1 MATKGFVWRFPLP
14 LRGRCKQT
22 LRSTLR
28 CRSLSLPIFEH
39 DLDTSVARAIFPRS
53 RAVCQNLH
61 SMKIQSAVNT
71 CYDSLL
77 AIIYPQ
83 ACEVCGGSVESR
95 AYGISCERCWQKTH
109 IFTDKDTRCW
119 KCGLPS
125 VGFVAPEK
133 HEQVR
138 CRRCDH
144 NAFTAARA
152 CGVYEGALKASIL
165 ALKRE
170 PQVCRRVVEL
180 LSLAQKQHPLTRAT
194 RIIPVPLHP
203 KRQKTR
209 GFNQA
214 ALLATALSR
223 SNSIVFDE
231 GSLVRTSH
239 TEQHRAGMDAR
250 DRQKT
255 VESAFEV
262 LCPAVIQGE
271 RVLLV
276 DDVFTTG
283 ATVSS
288 CARALLDAG
297 ATEVFVLTLARPSF
311 Y

>member
-1 MATKGFVWRFPLP
+1 MIK
-14 LRGRCKQT
+14 
-22 LRSTLR
+22 
-28 CRSLSLPIFEH
+28 
-39 DLDTSVARAIFPRS
+39 
-53 RAVCQNLH
+53 
-61 SMKIQSAVNT
+61 NT
-71 CYDSLL
+71 GNKCYDSLL
-77 AIIYPQ
+77 SIVYPQ
-83 ACEVCGGSVESR
+83 ACAVCGESVECR
-95 AYGISCERCWQKTH
+95 KFGIACERCWQKTQ
-109 IFTDKDTRCW
+109 IFTDRDTLCW

-125 VGFVAPEK
+125 IGFVTPEK
-133 HEQVR
+133 RDQVR

-170 PQVCRRVVEL
+170 PHICRYLLEL
-180 LSLAQKQHPLTRAT
+180 LSLAQKQHPLTSAT

-203 KRQKTR
+203 QRQKTR

-214 ALLATALSR
+214 AVLAAALSR
-223 SNSIVFDE
+223 ANSTILDE
-231 GSLVRTSH
+231 GSLVRTLH

-283 ATVSS
+283 ATVSACS
-288 CARALLDAG
+288 RALLDAG
-297 ATEVFVLTLARPSF
+297 AAEVYVLTLARPFS

>member
-1 MATKGFVWRFPLP
+1 ME
-14 LRGRCKQT
+14 
-22 LRSTLR
+22 
-28 CRSLSLPIFEH
+28 IEN
-39 DLDTSVARAIFPRS
+39 VA
-53 RAVCQNLH
+53 N
-61 SMKIQSAVNT
+61 K

-77 AIIYPQ
+77 SIVYPQ
-83 ACEVCGGSVESR
+83 SCEVCGKSVETR
-95 AYGISCERCWQKTH
+95 AFGIACERCWQKTR

-133 HEQVR
+133 SEQVR

-170 PQVCRRVVEL
+170 PHVCRHLVEL

-214 ALLATALSR
+214 VLLATALSR
-223 SNSIVFDE
+223 SNSTILDE
-231 GSLVRTSH
+231 GSLVRISH

-271 RVLLV
+271 HVLLV

-288 CARALLDAG
+288 CSRALLDAG
-297 ATEVFVLTLARPSF
+297 AAEVFVLTLARPLS

>member
-1 MATKGFVWRFPLP
+1 MRIE
-14 LRGRCKQT
+14 
-22 LRSTLR
+22 STANK
-28 CRSLSLPIFEH
+28 CF
-39 DLDTSVARAIFPRS
+39 
-53 RAVCQNLH
+53 
-61 SMKIQSAVNT
+61 
-71 CYDSLL
+71 DSLL
-77 AIIYPQ
+77 SILYPQ
-83 ACEVCGGSVESR
+83 ACAVCGESVECRKFSI
-95 AYGISCERCWQKTH
+95 ACERCWQKTQ
-109 IFTDKDTRCW
+109 IFTDRDTLCW

-125 VGFVAPEK
+125 IGFVPPEK
-133 HEQVR
+133 REQVR

-170 PQVCRRVVEL
+170 PHICRHLVEL
-180 LSLAQKQHPLTRAT
+180 LSLAQKQHPLTSAT

-203 KRQKTR
+203 QRQKTR

-214 ALLATALSR
+214 AVLATALSR
-223 SNSIVFDE
+223 VNSTILDE
-231 GSLVRTSH
+231 SSMVRTLH

-283 ATVSS
+283 ATVSACS
-288 CARALLDAG
+288 RALLDAG
-297 ATEVFVLTLARPSF
+297 AAEVYVLTLARPFS

>member
-1 MATKGFVWRFPLP
+1 MRT
-14 LRGRCKQT
+14 
-22 LRSTLR
+22 
-28 CRSLSLPIFEH
+28 
-39 DLDTSVARAIFPRS
+39 IFPRRPWFVRIS
-53 RAVCQNLH
+53 TVR
-61 SMKIQSAVNT
+61 MKIQTAVNT

-77 AIIYPQ
+77 SIIYPQ
-83 ACEVCGGSVESR
+83 SCAVCGGSVESR
-95 AYGISCERCWQKTH
+95 KFGVACERCWEKTQL
-109 IFTDKDTRCW
+109 FTEQVTVCW

-125 VGFVAPEK
+125 VGSVAVEK
-133 HEQVR
+133 REQVR

-152 CGVYEGALKASIL
+152 CGTYEGALKASIL

-170 PQVCRRVVEL
+170 PHLCRHVVEL
-180 LSLAQKQHPLTRAT
+180 ISLAQRRQPFTCAT

-223 SNSIVFDE
+223 ANSTILDE
-231 GSLVRTSH
+231 SSLVRTSH

-283 ATVSS
+283 ATVSACS
-288 CARALLDAG
+288 RALLDAG
-297 ATEVFVLTLARPSF
+297 AAEVFVLTLARPFS

>member
-1 MATKGFVWRFPLP
+1 
-14 LRGRCKQT
+14 
-22 LRSTLR
+22 
-28 CRSLSLPIFEH
+28 
-39 DLDTSVARAIFPRS
+39 
-53 RAVCQNLH
+53 
-61 SMKIQSAVNT
+61 MKIQTAVNT

-77 AIIYPQ
+77 AVIYPQ
-83 ACEVCGGSVESR
+83 ACDVCGASVESR
-95 AYGISCERCWQKTH
+95 AYGVACERCWQKTQL
-109 IFTDKDTRCW
+109 FSDRDTLCW

-125 VGFVAPEK
+125 VGLVAPEK
-133 HEQVR
+133 REQVR
-138 CRRCDH
+138 CHRCDH

-152 CGVYEGALKASIL
+152 GGVYEGALKASIL

-170 PQVCRRVVEL
+170 PHVCRHVVGL
-180 LSLAQKQHPLTRAT
+180 LSLAQKQYPLTTAT

-214 ALLATALSR
+214 ALLAAALSR
-223 SNSIVFDE
+223 ANSTILDE

-283 ATVSS
+283 ATASACS
-288 CARALLDAG
+288 RALLDAG
-297 ATEVFVLTLARPSF
+297 AAEVFVLTVARPFS

>member
-1 MATKGFVWRFPLP
+1 
-14 LRGRCKQT
+14 
-22 LRSTLR
+22 
-28 CRSLSLPIFEH
+28 
-39 DLDTSVARAIFPRS
+39 
-53 RAVCQNLH
+53 
-61 SMKIQSAVNT
+61 MKIQTAANK

-77 AIIYPQ
+77 SIVYPQ

-95 AYGISCERCWQKTH
+95 AYGVACEQCWKKTH
-109 IFTDKDTRCW
+109 IFTNRDTLCW

-125 VGFVAPEK
+125 AGLVAPEK
-133 HEQVR
+133 REQVR
-138 CRRCDH
+138 CRRCEH

-170 PQVCRRVVEL
+170 PHVCRRMLEL
-180 LSLAQKQHPLTRAT
+180 LSLAQRQHPLSSAT
-194 RIIPVPLHP
+194 RVNPVPLHP

-214 ALLATALSR
+214 ALLALGLAQA
-223 SNSIVFDE
+223 NSIVFDE
-231 GSLVRTSH
+231 GSLIRTSH
-239 TEQHRAGMDAR
+239 TEQHRAGMDTR

-262 LCPAVIQGE
+262 LYPAVIQGE

-288 CARALLDAG
+288 CSRALLDAG
-297 ATEVFVLTLARPSF
+297 AAEVFVLTLARPFS

>member
-1 MATKGFVWRFPLP
+1 MR
-14 LRGRCKQT
+14 
-22 LRSTLR
+22 
-28 CRSLSLPIFEH
+28 
-39 DLDTSVARAIFPRS
+39 
-53 RAVCQNLH
+53 
-61 SMKIQSAVNT
+61 MKIRNTVNT

-83 ACEVCGGSVESR
+83 ACAVCGGSVESR
-95 AYGISCERCWQKTH
+95 GFGIACEQCWNKTR
-109 IFTDKDTRCW
+109 IFSSSDTLCW
-119 KCGLPS
+119 RCGLPS
-125 VGFVAPEK
+125 LGSVAVEK
-133 HEQVR
+133 REHVR

-170 PQVCRRVVEL
+170 PYVCHQLVRL
-180 LSLAQKQHPLTRAT
+180 LSLAQKQHPLTSAT

-214 ALLATALSR
+214 ALLGRALSR
-223 SNSIVFDE
+223 ANAMILDE

-239 TEQHRAGMDAR
+239 TEEHRAGMDAR

-262 LCPAVIQGE
+262 LYPAVIEGE
-271 RVLLV
+271 RILLV
-276 DDVFTTG
+276 DDVLTTG
-283 ATVSS
+283 ATVSACS
-288 CARALLDAG
+288 RALLDAG
-297 ATEVFVLTLARPSF
+297 AVEVFVLTLARPF
-311 Y
+311 PY

>member
-1 MATKGFVWRFPLP
+1 MRLNLP
-14 LRGRCKQT
+14 Y
-22 LRSTLR
+22 
-28 CRSLSLPIFEH
+28 I
-39 DLDTSVARAIFPRS
+39 A
-53 RAVCQNLH
+53 N
-61 SMKIQSAVNT
+61 N

-77 AIIYPQ
+77 AVVYPH
-83 ACEVCGGSVESR
+83 ACAVCGESVESR
-95 AYGISCERCWQKTH
+95 KFGVACERCWKKTH
-109 IFTDKDTRCW
+109 LFTERDTFCW

-125 VGFVAPEK
+125 VGNVAAEK
-133 HEQVR
+133 REQVR
-138 CRRCDH
+138 CRRCDQQ
-144 NAFTAARA
+144 AFSVARA

-170 PQVCRRVVEL
+170 PHVCRQVVEL
-180 LSLAQKQHPLTRAT
+180 LSDAQKQHPLTSVT

-203 KRQKTR
+203 RRQKTR

-214 ALLATALSR
+214 ALLANALSR
-223 SNSIVFDE
+223 ANATILDE

-250 DRQKT
+250 DRRRT

-288 CARALLDAG
+288 CSRALLDAG
-297 ATEVFVLTLARPSF
+297 AAEVFVLTLARPFS

>member
-1 MATKGFVWRFPLP
+1 MPKFEHPL
-14 LRGRCKQT
+14 K
-22 LRSTLR
+22 LRSMRPAFTLYVR
-28 CRSLSLPIFEH
+28 FVKISI
-39 DLDTSVARAIFPRS
+39 VG
-53 RAVCQNLH
+53 
-61 SMKIQSAVNT
+61 MKIQSAVNT
-71 CYDSLL
+71 CFDSLL
-77 AIIYPQ
+77 SIIYPQ
-83 ACEVCGGSVESR
+83 ACRVCGSSVESR
-95 AYGISCERCWQKTH
+95 KFGIACERCWKRTRL
-109 IFTDKDTRCW
+109 FTDQDTLCW

-125 VGFVAPEK
+125 VGSVALEK
-133 HEQVR
+133 REQVR

-170 PQVCRRVVEL
+170 PHVCRRMVEL
-180 LSLAQKQHPLTRAT
+180 LSVAQKQHPLSSVT

-203 KRQKTR
+203 QRQKTR

-214 ALLATALSR
+214 ALLTTALSR
-223 SNSIVFDE
+223 ANSAILDE
-231 GSLVRTSH
+231 RSIVRTSH

-262 LCPAVIQGE
+262 LCPTVIQGE

-283 ATVSS
+283 ATASACS
-288 CARALLDAG
+288 RALLDAG
-297 ATEVFVLTLARPSF
+297 ATEVFVLTLARPFS

>member
-1 MATKGFVWRFPLP
+1 
-14 LRGRCKQT
+14 
-22 LRSTLR
+22 
-28 CRSLSLPIFEH
+28 
-39 DLDTSVARAIFPRS
+39 
-53 RAVCQNLH
+53 
-61 SMKIQSAVNT
+61 MKIQSAVNL

-77 AIIYPQ
+77 AAIYPQ
-83 ACEVCGGSVESR
+83 SCAVCGASVESR
-95 AYGISCERCWQKTH
+95 KFGVACERCWEKTQL
-109 IFTDKDTRCW
+109 FTAQVTVCW

-125 VGFVAPEK
+125 VGSVAVEK
-133 HEQVR
+133 CEQVR

-170 PQVCRRVVEL
+170 PHLCRQVVEL
-180 LSLAQKQHPLTRAT
+180 LSLAQKQHPLTSAT

-203 KRQKTR
+203 KRHKTR

-214 ALLATALSR
+214 ALLANALCR
-223 SNSIVFDE
+223 VNAKVLDE
-231 GSLVRTSH
+231 RSLVRTSH
-239 TEQHRAGMDAR
+239 TEQLRAGMDAR

-262 LCPAVIQGE
+262 LFPAVIEGE
-271 RVLLV
+271 RILLV

-288 CARALLDAG
+288 CSRALLDAG
-297 ATEVFVLTLARPSF
+297 ALEVFVLTLARPFS

>member
-1 MATKGFVWRFPLP
+1 
-14 LRGRCKQT
+14 
-22 LRSTLR
+22 
-28 CRSLSLPIFEH
+28 
-39 DLDTSVARAIFPRS
+39 
-53 RAVCQNLH
+53 
-61 SMKIQSAVNT
+61 MKIQSTASR
-71 CYDSLL
+71 CYDTLL
-77 AIIYPQ
+77 SVVYPQ

-95 AYGISCERCWQKTH
+95 VFGVGCEQCWLKTRL
-109 IFTDKDTRCW
+109 FTEEDTLCW

-125 VGFVAPEK
+125 HGLVAAEK
-133 HEQVR
+133 REQVR

-144 NAFTAARA
+144 NAFTAARP

-170 PQVCRRVVEL
+170 PYVCRKLIEL
-180 LSLAQKQHPLTRAT
+180 LSLSQKQHPLIRST
-194 RIIPVPLHP
+194 RIIPVPLHK

-223 SNSIVFDE
+223 ANSIVLDQR
-231 GSLVRTSH
+231 SLIRTSH

-250 DRQKT
+250 DREKT
-255 VESAFEV
+255 VEKAFEV
-262 LCPAVIQGE
+262 SYPAAIKDE
-271 RVLLV
+271 HILLI

-288 CARALLDAG
+288 CSRALLDAG
-297 ATEVFVLTLARPSF
+297 AAEVFVLTLARPFS